1 MRAPAAIRMVFFALA
16 VTSVPA
22 FAVTAISS
30 CADATISASG
40 NYVVNADLACG
51 IAINNSNVSVK
62 LNGHLITGPGSG
74 VGISTFGGDHIA
86 IEGPGL
92 IQNFDAGVQ
101 FLNCNYCQVAL
112 VTLAHN
118 KNGLTLQFASF
129 ATIGSN
135 VIVANG
141 TGLGLTFVAKSTLQY
156 NDVTGNSN
164 SGISL
169 RGTSEITVNNNV
181 VSGNMIDGI
190 AVTFISG
197 LGNSFLRAY
206 SNTANGNGEAGI
218 DIVSG
223 GGQPDQ
229 GNQFFNNTAKGNGTF
244 DLLDQNPSCGT
255 DIWST
260 DVFFVR
266 NQACV
271 R

>member
-1 MRAPAAIRMVFFALA
+1 MRAPSVLGMAFFALA
-16 VTSVPA
+16 AISVPA
-22 FAVTAISS
+22 FAVTSINS
-30 CADATISASG
+30 CADANISASG
-40 NYVVNADLACG
+40 NYVVNADLTCG
-51 IAINNSNVSVK
+51 ISISNSNVSVK

-74 VGISTFGGDHIA
+74 FGIGTFSGDHIV

-101 FLNCNYCQVAL
+101 FSNCNYCQVGL

-118 KNGLTLQFASF
+118 KSGLILQFASF

-135 VIVANG
+135 VMVANG
-141 TGLGLTFVAKSTLQY
+141 TGLALTFVTKSTLQY

-169 RGTSEITVNNNV
+169 RGTSEVTVNNNV
-181 VSGNMIDGI
+181 VSGNAIDGM
-190 AVTFISG
+190 AFTFISA
-197 LGNSFLRAY
+197 LGNSFLRVY
-206 SNTANGNGEAGI
+206 SNTANGNGQAGL

-223 GGQPDQ
+223 PGQPDQ

-255 DIWST
+255 DIWSSDT
-260 DVFFVR
+260 FFVR